1 MERFSF
7 EVSIPIRIKV
17 VYRSQTL
24 FTAQGFIAFS
34 ISDCTEKSLVTQPSK
49 FIPAHLV
56 SIISVQRSVE
66 AAD

>member
-7 EVSIPIRIKV
+7 KVSMPSSIKI

-24 FTAQGFIAFS
+24 FTVQGLIAFS
-34 ISDCTEKSLVTQPSK
+34 VSACTEKSLVTQPSK